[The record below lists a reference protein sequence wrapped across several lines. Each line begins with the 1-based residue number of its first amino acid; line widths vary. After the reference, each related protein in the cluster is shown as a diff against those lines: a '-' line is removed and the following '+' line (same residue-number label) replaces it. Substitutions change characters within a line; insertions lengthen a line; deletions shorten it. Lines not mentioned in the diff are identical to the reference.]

1 MTQTRDRVFL
11 ENETRPRVETRY
23 ASTVYIRFG
32 LYRFICLGV
41 FPITPHYLNAAE
53 SGEHRN
59 L

>member
-1 MTQTRDRVFL
+1 MYERYVR
-11 ENETRPRVETRY
+11 RPNR
-23 ASTVYIRFG
+23 STACIRFG
-32 LYRFICLGV
+32 RYRFICLGV